1 MKVAQTI
8 QHKKPDQDDSLVP
21 LINIVFLM
29 LIFFMVAGHISQSD
43 PIKVQPPLSSSETK
57 QIEQPLVIV
66 VSDNGQVAIE
76 QDIVDDNA
84 LLPVINK
91 QFEAA
96 ADKDK
101 FRILVK
107 VDGSLPVERLQYVLS
122 IIKQSGIKR
131 VSLATQKQAEVS

>member
-1 MKVAQTI
+1 
-8 QHKKPDQDDSLVP
+8 
-21 LINIVFLM
+21 
-29 LIFFMVAGHISQSD
+29 MVAGHISQSD